1 MPSADASAPDAFRLP
16 RNVKPSRYRLTLQ
29 PDLETFTFKGEQTV
43 DIEIVEPTSS
53 VALNAAELEIGRA
66 ALRRPPFDSPPEGG
80 IGGGNSPAQGGNGG
94 GLAAL
99 SISLDADAE
108 TVTLDFG
115 ETLAPGPAQLD
126 LEFTGVLNDRL
137 VGFYR
142 SEYQA
147 PNPETGESET
157 RYLATTQFE
166 ATDARRAFPCWDEPA
181 QKAVFD
187 VTLVFA
193 DGYQAVSNTPIVE
206 EKILRSA
213 QNDNGSGQN
222 DNGAVQS
229 DVGPGLKSVRFAET
243 PVMSTYLLAFV
254 VGDLAAVA
262 ADAADGTRV
271 GVWTT
276 RGKENQAG
284 FALDTSV
291 KLLGYFNE
299 YFGIPYPLPK
309 LDHIA
314 IPDFAAGAM
323 ENWGCV
329 TYRETALLVDPENSS
344 AGTRQRVAEVVAH
357 EMAHMWFGDLV
368 TMEWWDDLWLNESF
382 ASWMG
387 TKAVDWLFPD
397 WEMWTQFVNMDT
409 NRALSLDGLKN
420 SHPIEQEVKNPAEV
434 SQLFDAISYS
444 KGASVIRMLEQFL
457 GPEVFRG
464 GLYRYLSGNEYGNA
478 RTQDLW
484 AALEQ
489 ESGQPVTAIMDS
501 WVMQMGYPVLQVE
514 AERSADDAQL
524 SLSQERFVYDRPE
537 IAELDGDAPPDIPDI
552 EDAGEIWR
560 VPVTVSAPGQ
570 VTAST
575 VMEAREAQL
584 TIPTGDWYKVNADQT
599 GFYRV
604 NYSGDDWR
612 RLAPAISSRELP
624 ATDRLGIQNDA
635 YALSRA
641 GLLPIT
647 QFLELAGS
655 YSGETDASV
664 WSDLASNLRD
674 IEQLI
679 AAEPV
684 RPAYQKFGRE
694 LFGPAA
700 RRAGWTPRPGDGH
713 LDSLLRS
720 TVLGQAGSY
729 NDPETLAQATEL
741 FNSYLSDPEAVHPD
755 LRGVVFSLAAQA
767 PTSDSER
774 RATFDRLWELEG
786 RATLQEEKIRL
797 LLSMSRFQDAGL
809 LRETL
814 ERALSPRV
822 RSQDTITVVSG
833 VAANPVGREPA
844 WEFIKDNWA
853 EFDRRYGGG
862 GFGLMR
868 LVSVCSSFTTEERRA
883 DVEGFFAEHPAPAA
897 ERTIRQALERIRLN
911 IRWLE
916 QNLPALNAWFGV

>member
-1 MPSADASAPDAFRLP
+1 MPSADAVVLP
-16 RNVKPSRYRLTLQ
+16 ASVKPCRYRLVLR
-29 PDLETFTFKGEQTV
+29 PDLDAFTFSGEETV
-43 DIEIVEPTSS
+43 DVEILAPAARIT
-53 VALNAAELEIGRA
+53 LNAAELEIGAA
-66 ALRRPPFDSPPEGG
+66 ALRRDGG
-80 IGGGNSPAQGGNGG
+80 APV
-94 GLAAL
+94 LAHSVA
-99 SISLDADAE
+99 LDAEAE

-115 ETLAPGPAQLD
+115 RVLSPGLAQLD
-126 LEFTGVLNDRL
+126 LSFTGVLNDRL

-142 SEYQA
+142 SEYQTA
-147 PNPETGESET
+147 AGET

-181 QKAVFD
+181 LKAVFD

-193 DGYQAVSNTPIVE
+193 DGYQAVSNTP
-206 EKILRSA
+206 
-213 QNDNGSGQN
+213 
-222 DNGAVQS
+222 AVAES
-229 DVGPGLKSVRFAET
+229 LPAPGLKSVTFAPT

-254 VGDLAAVA
+254 VGDLVSVA

-276 RGKENQAG
+276 PGKEAQAA

-291 KLLGYFNE
+291 KLLGYFND
-299 YFGIPYPLPK
+299 YFHIPYPLPK

-323 ENWGCV
+323 ENWGCI
-329 TYRETALLVDPENSS
+329 TYRETALLVDPERSS

-397 WEMWTQFVNMDT
+397 WAMWTQFVNMDT
-409 NRALSLDGLKN
+409 NRALSLDGLRN

-464 GLYRYLSGNEYGNA
+464 GLYRYLSGHEYGNA

-501 WVMQMGYPVLQVE
+501 WVMQMGYPVLQVA
-514 AERSADDAQL
+514 AERPAAGGARL
-524 SLSQERFVYDRPE
+524 SLAQERFVYDRLLGDDAPGG
-537 IAELDGDAPPDIPDI
+537 DDGGDA
-552 EDAGEIWR
+552 GGLWR
-560 VPVTVSAPGQ
+560 VPVTVSAP
-570 VTAST
+570 AAAAAT
-575 VMEAREAQL
+575 VMEGPQAQL
-584 TIPTGDWYKVNADQT
+584 VIDTDDWYKVNADQT

-604 NYSGDDWR
+604 NYGSDDWR
-612 RLAPAISSRELP
+612 RLAPAVRDRALP

-641 GLLPIT
+641 GLLPVT
-647 QFLELAGS
+647 RFLELAGA
-655 YSGETDASV
+655 YAGETDASV

-679 AAEPV
+679 IGEAAH
-684 RPAYQKFGRE
+684 PAYQRFARD
-694 LFGPAA
+694 LFAPAA
-700 RRAGWTPRPGDGH
+700 RRAGWTPRAGEGH

-720 TVLGQAGSY
+720 TVLGQSGSY
-729 NDPETLAQATEL
+729 NDPETLGQAVAL
-741 FNSYLSDPEAVHPD
+741 FGGYLADPETVHPD

-767 PTSDSER
+767 GGGE
-774 RATFDRLWELEG
+774 TFERLWELEG
-786 RATLQEEKIRL
+786 QAVLQEEKIRL
-797 LLSMSRFQDAGL
+797 LLALARFQDAGL
-809 LRETL
+809 LNETL
-814 ERALSPRV
+814 ARSLSPRV
-822 RSQDTITVVSG
+822 RSQDTITVVG
-833 VAANPVGREPA
+833 AVAANPRGREAA
-844 WEFIKDNWA
+844 WEFVKGHWA

-868 LVSVCSSFTTEERRA
+868 LVSICSSFTTEERRA
-883 DVEGFFAEHPAPAA
+883 DVEGFFAQNPAPAA
-897 ERTIRQALERIRLN
+897 ERTIRQSLERIRLN

-916 QNLPALNAWFGV
+916 QNRPALNDWFGA

>member
-1 MPSADASAPDAFRLP
+1 MPSAEAVVLP
-16 RNVKPSRYRLTLQ
+16 ANVKPTKYRMTLQ
-29 PDLETFTFKGEQTV
+29 PDLGTFTFKGEQTV
-43 DIEIVEPTSS
+43 DIEIVVPT
-53 VALNAAELEIGRA
+53 ARIQLNAADLVISDVV
-66 ALRRPPFDSPPEGG
+66 LRHDGASTPVH
-80 IGGGNSPAQGGNGG
+80 
-94 GLAAL
+94 
-99 SISLDADAE
+99 SISLDKDAE
-108 TVTLDFG
+108 TATLDFG
-115 ETLAPGPAQLD
+115 ATLPQGRAQL
-126 LEFTGVLNDRL
+126 EMQFTGTLNDRL

-142 SEYQA
+142 SEYQD
-147 PNPETGESET
+147 GDGET

-187 VTLVFA
+187 VTLVF
-193 DGYQAVSNTPIVE
+193 DDSLQAVSNTP
-206 EKILRSA
+206 
-213 QNDNGSGQN
+213 
-222 DNGAVQS
+222 AVQET
-229 DVGPGLKSVRFAET
+229 VPGPGLRSVRFGET
-243 PVMSTYLLAFV
+243 PIMSTYLLAFV
-254 VGDLAAVA
+254 IGDLVSVEAEAAN
-262 ADAADGTRV
+262 GTRI

-276 RGKENQAG
+276 RGKEDQAG

-291 KLLGYFNE
+291 KLLGYFND

-314 IPDFAAGAM
+314 VPDFAAGAM
-323 ENWGCV
+323 ENWGCI

-387 TKAVDWLFPD
+387 TKSVDWLFPE

-444 KGASVIRMLEQFL
+444 KGGSVLRMLENFL
-457 GPEVFRG
+457 SPDVFQG
-464 GLYRYLSGNEYGNA
+464 GLYRYLKGHEYGNA

-484 AALEQ
+484 AALEE
-489 ESGQPVTAIMDS
+489 ESGLPVTSIMDS
-501 WVMQMGYPVLQVE
+501 WVKQMGYPVLQVL
-514 AERSADDAQL
+514 AARNTGDVQI
-524 SLSQERFVYDRPE
+524 SLTQERFVYDRLLGDEEPNPE
-537 IAELDGDAPPDIPDI
+537 VWQIP
-552 EDAGEIWR
+552 
-560 VPVTVSAPGQ
+560 VSVSAPG
-570 VTAST
+570 VASASV
-575 VMEAREAQL
+575 VMDSKDAVITLPVA
-584 TIPTGDWYKVNADQT
+584 TPSDDWYKVNSDQT
-599 GFYRV
+599 GFFRV
-604 NYSGDDWR
+604 NYASEDWQ
-612 RLAPAISSRELP
+612 RLAPAISGLALP

-641 GLLPIT
+641 GLVPIT

-655 YSGETDASV
+655 YAGETDASV

-679 AAEPV
+679 AGEPV
-684 RPAYQKFGRE
+684 HPAYQGFGRE

-700 RRAGWTPRPGDGH
+700 RRAGWTPRPQDGH

-729 NDPETLAQATEL
+729 NDPETLEQAGDL
-741 FNSYLSDPEAVHPD
+741 FRRYLENPEAVHPD
-755 LRGVVFSLAAQA
+755 LRGIVFSLAAQA
-767 PTSDSER
+767 G
-774 RATFDRLWELEG
+774 DRTTYDQLWELEE
-786 RATLQEEKIRL
+786 RTNLQEEKIRL
-797 LLSMSRFQDAGL
+797 LLATSRFQDVGL
-809 LRETL
+809 LNDTL
-814 ERALSPRV
+814 GNSLSSRV
-822 RSQDTITVVSG
+822 RSQDTITVVAS
-833 VAANPVGREPA
+833 VAANPKGRQPA
-844 WEFIKDNWA
+844 WEFVKSNWG

-868 LVSVCSSFTTEERRA
+868 LVSICNSFNTDEQRA
-883 DVEGFFAEHPAPAA
+883 DVENFFAENPAPAA
-897 ERTIRQALERIRLN
+897 ERTIRQALERMRLN

-916 QNLPALNAWFGV
+916 QNGPALNAWFGV

>member
-1 MPSADASAPDAFRLP
+1 MPSSDAVVLPDNVNP
-16 RNVKPSRYRLTLQ
+16 RKYRMTLR
-29 PDLETFTFKGEQTV
+29 PDLGTFTFKGEQTI
-43 DIEIVEPTSS
+43 DIEIAVPT
-53 VALNAAELEIGRA
+53 ARIQLNAAELEISTVTYRSNGSSIPVRSI
-66 ALRRPPFDSPPEGG
+66 ALDE
-80 IGGGNSPAQGGNGG
+80 
-94 GLAAL
+94 
-99 SISLDADAE
+99 DTE
-108 TVTLDFG
+108 TATLDFG
-115 ETLAPGPAQLD
+115 QTLAQGPAQLD
-126 LEFTGVLNDRL
+126 MKFTGILNDRL

-142 SEYQA
+142 SEYQDT
-147 PNPETGESET
+147 EGET

-187 VTLVFA
+187 VTLVF
-193 DGYQAVSNTPIVE
+193 DDSLQAVSNTPIVE
-206 EKILRSA
+206 ESTP
-213 QNDNGSGQN
+213 
-222 DNGAVQS
+222 
-229 DVGPGLKSVRFAET
+229 GPGLRSVHFGET
-243 PVMSTYLLAFV
+243 PIMSTYLLAFV
-254 VGDLAAVA
+254 VGDLVSID
-262 ADAADGTRV
+262 ADAEDGTNI

-276 RGKENQAG
+276 RGKEDQAG

-291 KLLGYFNE
+291 KLLSFFND

-309 LDHIA
+309 LDHLA

-323 ENWGCV
+323 ENWGCI

-387 TKAVDWLFPD
+387 TKAVDWLFPE

-444 KGASVIRMLEQFL
+444 KGGSVLRMLENFL
-457 GPEVFRG
+457 GPETFRG
-464 GLYRYLSGNEYGNA
+464 GLYRYLKANEYGNA

-484 AALEQ
+484 AALEE
-489 ESGQPVTAIMDS
+489 ESSLPVTSIMDS
-501 WVMQMGYPVLQVE
+501 WVKQMGYPVLRVE
-514 AERSADDAQL
+514 AARTPGDVQV
-524 SLSQERFVYDRPE
+524 SLFQERFVYDRLLGDEEPNPE
-537 IAELDGDAPPDIPDI
+537 V
-552 EDAGEIWR
+552 WQ
-560 VPVTVSAPGQ
+560 VPVSISGPGSAL
-570 VTAST
+570 AAT
-575 VMEAREAQL
+575 VMDEKEAVIAL
-584 TIPTGDWYKVNADQT
+584 PVPSPADNWFKVNAGQT

-604 NYSGDDWR
+604 NYTSDDWE
-612 RLAPAISSRELP
+612 RLAPAISTQQIP

-635 YALSRA
+635 YALSRG

-655 YSGETDASV
+655 YAGETDASV

-679 AAEPV
+679 SGEPV
-684 RPAYQKFGRE
+684 HSAYQRFGRE

-700 RRAGWTPRPGDGH
+700 RRAGWTPRPQDGH

-720 TVLGQAGSY
+720 TVIGQAGSY
-729 NDPETLAQATEL
+729 NDQETLAQASDL
-741 FNSYLSDPEAVHPD
+741 FRQYLENPEAVHPD
-755 LRGVVFSLAAQA
+755 LRGIVFSLAAQA
-767 PTSDSER
+767 GDRT
-774 RATFDRLWELEG
+774 TFDQLWDLEERTG
-786 RATLQEEKIRL
+786 MQEEKIRL
-797 LLSMSRFQDAGL
+797 LLAMSRFQNVDL
-809 LRETL
+809 LNDTL
-814 ERALSPRV
+814 QNSLSGRV
-822 RSQDTITVVSG
+822 RSQDTITVVAG
-833 VAANPVGREPA
+833 VAANPKGRLPA
-844 WEFIKDNWA
+844 WEFVKNNWG

-868 LVSVCSSFTTEERRA
+868 LVSIVNSFTTDEQRA
-883 DVEGFFAEHPAPAA
+883 DVEKFFTDNPAPAA
-897 ERTIRQALERIRLN
+897 ERTIRQALERMSLN

-916 QNLPALNAWFGV
+916 LNGPALNAWFGV

>member
-1 MPSADASAPDAFRLP
+1 MPSADAVVLP
-16 RNVKPSRYRLTLQ
+16 SNVKPSKYRMTLQ
-29 PDLETFTFKGEQTV
+29 PDLETFTFKGEQTI
-43 DIEIVEPTSS
+43 DIEIVEPT
-53 VALNAAELEIGRA
+53 ARIKLNAADLEISRVSL
-66 ALRRPPFDSPPEGG
+66 LRNGSAT
-80 IGGGNSPAQGGNGG
+80 PAQ
-94 GLAAL
+94 
-99 SISLDADAE
+99 SISLDADTE
-108 TVTLDFG
+108 TATLDFG
-115 ETLAPGPAQLD
+115 RTLSPGPAQLD
-126 LEFTGVLNDRL
+126 IQFTGILNDRL

-142 SEYQA
+142 SEYQDT
-147 PNPETGESET
+147 EGQT

-193 DGYQAVSNTPIVE
+193 DGFQAVSNTPIVE
-206 EKILRSA
+206 DTRPS
-213 QNDNGSGQN
+213 
-222 DNGAVQS
+222 
-229 DVGPGLKSVRFAET
+229 PGLRSVRFAET

-254 VGDLAAVA
+254 VGDLVSVE
-262 ADAADGTRV
+262 ADAADGTKV

-291 KLLGYFNE
+291 KLLGYFND
-299 YFGIPYPLPK
+299 YFNIPYPLPK

-409 NRALSLDGLKN
+409 NRAFSLDGLKN

-444 KGASVIRMLEQFL
+444 KGGSVLRMLENFL

-464 GLYRYLSGNEYGNA
+464 GLYRYLKANEYANA

-484 AALEQ
+484 AALEE
-489 ESGQPVTAIMDS
+489 ESGLPVTTIMDS
-501 WVMQMGYPVLQVE
+501 WVKQTGYPVLEVE
-514 AERSADDAQL
+514 ADRRANDVQI
-524 SLSQERFVYDRPE
+524 SLSQERFVYDRLLGE
-537 IAELDGDAPPDIPDI
+537 EAPPSIPTQDGG
-552 EDAGEIWR
+552 DTGGVWQ
-560 VPVTVSAPGQ
+560 VPVTVSAPGSAS
-570 VTAST
+570 AST
-575 VMEAREAQL
+575 VMESKEAVVTL
-584 TIPTGDWYKVNADQT
+584 PVASPSDDWYKVNADQT
-599 GFYRV
+599 GFFRV
-604 NYSGDDWR
+604 NYSADDWQ
-612 RLAPAISSRELP
+612 RLAPAISAREFP

-679 AAEPV
+679 AGEPV
-684 RPAYQKFGRE
+684 HPAYQRFGRE

-720 TVLGQAGSY
+720 TVLGQSGSY
-729 NDPETLAQATEL
+729 NDEETLGQADDL
-741 FNSYLSDPEAVHPD
+741 FRQYLENPDAVHPD
-755 LRGVVFSLAAQA
+755 LRGVVFSLAAQVG
-767 PTSDSER
+767 D
-774 RATFDRLWELEG
+774 RATYDQLWDLEE
-786 RATLQEEKIRL
+786 RTSLQEEKIRL
-797 LLSMSRFQDAGL
+797 LLAMSRFQDVGL
-809 LRETL
+809 LNETL

-822 RSQDTITVVSG
+822 RSQDTITVVGG
-833 VAANPVGREPA
+833 VAANFRGREAA
-844 WEFIKDNWA
+844 WEFVKDNWS

-868 LVSVCSSFTTEERRA
+868 LVSICSSFTTEERRA
-883 DVEGFFAEHPAPAA
+883 DVENFFAEHSAPAA
-897 ERTIRQALERIRLN
+897 ERTIRQALERVRLN

-916 QNLPALNAWFGV
+916 QNRPALNAWFGV

>member
-1 MPSADASAPDAFRLP
+1 MPTAKAVVLP
-16 RNVKPSRYRLTLQ
+16 SNVKPSKYRLTLQ
-29 PDLETFTFKGEQTV
+29 PDLGTFTFTGEQTT
-43 DIEIVEPTSS
+43 DIEIVVPTARIS
-53 VALNAAELEIGRA
+53 LNAAELEIGGA
-66 ALRRPPFDSPPEGG
+66 VLRR
-80 IGGGNSPAQGGNGG
+80 NG
-94 GLAAL
+94 ASIPVS
-99 SISLDADAE
+99 SISLDADTE
-108 TVTLDFG
+108 TATLDFG
-115 ETLAPGPAQLD
+115 ETLSPGPAQLD
-126 LEFTGVLNDRL
+126 MQFTGILNDRL

-142 SEYQA
+142 SEYQDA
-147 PNPETGESET
+147 EGQT
-157 RYLATTQFE
+157 RHLATTQFE

-193 DGYQAVSNTPIVE
+193 DGFQAVSNTPIVE
-206 EKILRSA
+206 DTRPS
-213 QNDNGSGQN
+213 
-222 DNGAVQS
+222 
-229 DVGPGLKSVRFAET
+229 PGLRSVRFAET
-243 PVMSTYLLAFV
+243 PIMSTYLLAFV
-254 VGDLAAVA
+254 IGDLVSVE
-262 ADAADGTRV
+262 ADAADGTKV

-299 YFGIPYPLPK
+299 YFSIPYPLPK

-444 KGASVIRMLEQFL
+444 KGGSVLRMLEHFL

-464 GLYRYLSGNEYGNA
+464 GLYRYLKGHEYGNA

-484 AALEQ
+484 AALEE
-489 ESGQPVTAIMDS
+489 ESGMPVTGIMDS
-501 WVMQMGYPVLQVE
+501 WVKQMGYPVLEVK
-514 AERSADDAQL
+514 ADRGIDSVQI
-524 SLSQERFVYDRPE
+524 SLSQERFVYDRLLGDEDPNPE
-537 IAELDGDAPPDIPDI
+537 V
-552 EDAGEIWR
+552 WR
-560 VPVTVSAPGQ
+560 VPVTVSAPGAAA
-570 VTAST
+570 VST
-575 VMEAREAQL
+575 VMESKEALL
-584 TIPTGDWYKVNADQT
+584 TLPAAHPAEDWYKVNAGQT

-604 NYSGDDWR
+604 NYAGEDWK
-612 RLAPAISSRELP
+612 RLAPAVGARELP

-679 AAEPV
+679 AGEPV
-684 RPAYQKFGRE
+684 HPAYQGFGRE

-700 RRAGWTPRPGDGH
+700 RRAGWTPRPEDGH

-720 TVLGQAGSY
+720 TVLGQSGSY
-729 NDPETLAQATEL
+729 NDEETLAQAGDL
-741 FNSYLSDPEAVHPD
+741 FRQYLENPDAVHPD

-767 PTSDSER
+767 GNRTTYDQ
-774 RATFDRLWELEG
+774 LWELEE
-786 RATLQEEKIRL
+786 RTSLQEEKIRL
-797 LLSMSRFQDAGL
+797 LLAMSRFQDVGL
-809 LRETL
+809 LNETL

-822 RSQDTITVVSG
+822 RSQDTITVVGG
-833 VAANPVGREPA
+833 VAANPRGRQPA
-844 WEFIKDNWA
+844 WEFVKNNWA

-868 LVSVCSSFTTEERRA
+868 LVSICSSFTTDEQRA
-883 DVEGFFAEHPAPAA
+883 DVENFFAEHPAPAA
-897 ERTIRQALERIRLN
+897 ERTIRQALERVRLN

-916 QNLPALNAWFGV
+916 NNRPALNGWFGV